1 MFKKRFSAEYNMLA
15 ILEYL
20 YSNSNSN
27 DISVSKNHIMNK
39 VPEIR
44 QQRQDRISF
53 ILNTLEEKGLIV
65 STVTPNATFYRIT
78 EKGRVTY
85 LKWVSEFLK
94 FYRESEMRNKE

>member
-20 YSNSNSN
+20 YSNYYSNEV
-27 DISVSKNHIMNK
+27 SVSKYHIMNK
-39 VPEIR
+39 VPELK
-44 QQRQDRISF
+44 QQRQDRVSF
-53 ILNTLEEKGLIV
+53 ILGTLEEKKLII

-78 EKGRVTY
+78 EKGQVTY

-94 FYRESEMRNKE
+94 FYREVRDGK

>member
-1 MFKKRFSAEYNMLA
+1 MFKKRFSTEYNMLA

-27 DISVSKNHIMNK
+27 DVSVSKYHIMNK
-39 VPEIR
+39 VPELK

-53 ILNTLEEKGLIV
+53 ILSTLEEKGLIV
-65 STVTPNATFYRIT
+65 PTVTPNATFYRIT

-94 FYRESEMRNKE
+94 FYRIIRDYG